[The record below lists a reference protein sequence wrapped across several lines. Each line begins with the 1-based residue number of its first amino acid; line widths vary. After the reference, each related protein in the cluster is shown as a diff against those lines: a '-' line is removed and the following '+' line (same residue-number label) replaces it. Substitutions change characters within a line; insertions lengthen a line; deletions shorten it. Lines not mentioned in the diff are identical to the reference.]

1 MLLPYLNGGGAMG
14 KVTQAVSYLKPD
26 EILEMMKQTVG
37 FWRVQKWLVILNAT
51 VDPRPAKTLALHTGL
66 AEQTVHNLVSSYNR
80 HGPKVLET
88 PGKGGRKRAYL
99 TLKEESAFLQPF
111 IEGALTGQVA
121 TVAEI
126 RKEFEGLLGRKVHKT
141 TVYRLLARHGWR
153 KLVPR
158 PFHEQA
164 KAEEQE
170 AFKKTSGSGC

>member
-1 MLLPYLNGGGAMG
+1 MG
-14 KVTQAVSYLKPD
+14 KVTKAVSHLEPQ
-26 EILEMMKQTVG
+26 EILERMKQTVG

-80 HGPKVLET
+80 HGPAALET

-99 TLKEESAFLQPF
+99 PLQQESAFLQPF
-111 IEGALTGQVA
+111 IEKALTGQVA
-121 TVAEI
+121 TAAEI
-126 RKEFEGLLGRKVHKT
+126 KNSFEKLLGHKVHKT
-141 TVYRLLARHGWR
+141 TIYRLLDRHGWR

-164 KAEEQE
+164 KADEQE
-170 AFKKTSGSGC
+170 AFKKTP